1 MLNEITPTSES
12 ATESVSG
19 FTSESTA
26 ETPADS
32 GATSD
37 AESSPEFTAESSAES
52 STETAAETAADAAAE
67 TAAESAVDTPAESS
81 AESFAELLDQ
91 FEHTHTHQA
100 EGGGKQLE
108 GTVVSLDAESVYL
121 DIGYK
126 SEGILPRSAFENNA
140 DGVAVG
146 EKYPVSVKG
155 RNAERYY
162 ELSRHKVVQPT
173 DWASLEE
180 AFAQKSAVVGIV
192 TAVVKG
198 GLTVDVGVRAFMP
211 ASRSGVRDA
220 AEMEKLVG
228 QEITC
233 RITKLDVTDEDV
245 VVDRRVISE
254 ELARA
259 QEQGRY
265 SEMKE
270 GEIVSGTVRS
280 FATYGAFVDL
290 GGIDGLL
297 HISDI
302 SWSRVKAAED
312 VLTIGQELQLKVL
325 KVDAEGRR
333 VSLGL
338 KQLEPEPWE
347 TAAERYTVGQRISG
361 TVSRLM
367 DFGAFVE
374 LEPGIEGMI
383 HVSEMS
389 WVKKVHK
396 PSDILKEGD
405 TVEAVVLSV
414 KQEERRIALGL
425 KQALGDPWIEAPKK
439 FPAGSA
445 IEGPVTRL
453 MNFGAFVQLAEGVEG
468 LVHVSEI
475 TAERRINHPQDMLR
489 VGQIVKA
496 LVLAVEPEKRQIKL
510 SMKQLVPTSI
520 KEYLEEHSANDVV
533 SGRVVEQTEEG
544 AIVELGEG
552 IRAACRRAASAPA
565 AAEKKKSDAGVDL
578 SSLTSMLSARWKGG
592 AAPSGTAPEP
602 LGVGE
607 IRSFRIVKLDR
618 ETEKI
623 ELELA

>member
-1 MLNEITPTSES
+1 VSPSES
-12 ATESVSG
+12 AVES
-19 FTSESTA
+19 
-26 ETPADS
+26 
-32 GATSD
+32 
-37 AESSPEFTAESSAES
+37 
-52 STETAAETAADAAAE
+52 AAETGVEAAAEAAAETGIEAAAE
-67 TAAESAVDTPAESS
+67 TAAESVAEAATEPAVESAVEPP

-91 FEHTHTHQA
+91 FEHTHSHTA

-108 GTVVSLDAESVYL
+108 GTVISLDAESVYL

-146 EKYPVSVKG
+146 EIFPVSVKG

-180 AFAQKSAVVGIV
+180 AFTQKTPVVGIV

-254 ELARA
+254 ELARV

-270 GEIVSGTVRS
+270 GDIVSGAVRS
-280 FATYGAFVDL
+280 LTSYGAFIDL

-312 VLTIGQELQLKVL
+312 VLAVGQELRLKVL

-396 PSDILKEGD
+396 PSDILKAGE

-425 KQALGDPWIEAPKK
+425 KQALGDPWTDAAKK
-439 FPAGSA
+439 FPVGSA

-496 LVLAVEPEKRQIKL
+496 QVLAVEPEKRQIKL

-520 KEYLEEHSANDVV
+520 KEYLEEHSVNDVV
-533 SGRVVEQTEEG
+533 SGRVVEQTAEG
-544 AIVELGEG
+544 AVVELGEG
-552 IRAACRRAASAPA
+552 IRAACRMAANAPA
-565 AAEKKKSDAGVDL
+565 GAKKESAAGVDL

-592 AAPSGTAPEP
+592 AAPAGTAPES
-602 LGVGE
+602 LGVGQ
-607 IRSFRIVKLDR
+607 IRSFRIVKLGC

>member
-1 MLNEITPTSES
+1 MPNETTPASEP
-12 ATESVSG
+12 AA
-19 FTSESTA
+19 ESTA
-26 ETPADS
+26 ES
-32 GATSD
+32 
-37 AESSPEFTAESSAES
+37 
-52 STETAAETAADAAAE
+52 AAETALE
-67 TAAESAVDTPAESS
+67 ITVESVVESAVDSS
-81 AESFAELLDQ
+81 AESFADLLAE
-91 FEHTHTHQA
+91 FEHTHSHKAAGDAQ
-100 EGGGKQLE
+100 QLE

-126 SEGILPRSAFENNA
+126 SEGILPRNAFENNA
-140 DGVAVG
+140 EGIAAGD
-146 EKYPVSVKG
+146 KFPVSVKG

-173 DWASLEE
+173 DWSSLEE
-180 AFAQKSAVVGIV
+180 AFTQKTPVVGIV
-192 TAVVKG
+192 TALVKG

-211 ASRSGVRDA
+211 ASRSGTRDA

-254 ELARA
+254 EMARA

-270 GEIVSGTVRS
+270 GDIVRGAVRS

-302 SWSRVKAAED
+302 SWSRVNAAED

-338 KQLEPEPWE
+338 KQLEPERWD
-347 TAAERYTVGQRISG
+347 TAAEKYSVGQRITG
-361 TVSRLM
+361 TVTRLM

-374 LEPGIEGMI
+374 LEPGIEGLI

-396 PSDILKEGD
+396 PSDILKPGD

-414 KQEERRIALGL
+414 KQDERRIALGL
-425 KQALGDPWIEAPKK
+425 KQALGDPWTDAPKK
-439 FPAGSA
+439 FLVGSA

-453 MNFGAFVQLAEGVEG
+453 MNFGAFVQLSEGIEG
-468 LVHVSEI
+468 LVHISEI
-475 TAERRINHPQDMLR
+475 TAERRIHHPQDMLR

-496 LVLAVEPEKRQIKL
+496 QVLAIDPEKRQIKL

-520 KEYLEEHSANDVV
+520 GEYLEEHNVKDVV
-533 SGRVVEQTEEG
+533 SGRVVEQSEES

-552 IRAACRRAASAPA
+552 IRATCRIAASAPVA
-565 AAEKKKSDAGVDL
+565 AKKKKESAAGPDL
-578 SSLTSMLSARWKGG
+578 SALTSMLNARWKGG
-592 AAPSGTAPEP
+592 AAPSGRQPEP
-602 LGVGE
+602 LGVGQ

-623 ELELA
+623 ELELT